1 MMQQE
6 LLPFDKQ
13 EFADRCQA
21 IERLTTEVTGLQIGQ
36 LKKVRD
42 FLKRVFKHKWSAP
55 NGTITFVRCAEHL
68 PGANNLAIEFE
79 VTGRTIDNWLRW
91 AIDAGLIETSV
102 SADRYGRRQTTL
114 EFRWENIFAL
124 AELAIKQRETDG
136 TKTKRFHD
144 QSETVSGPKR
154 NGFATKA
161 KRFPNQSET
170 VSLSYTNVLPIEPP
184 LTKEP
189 ERAAA
194 VLEIVADRSH
204 GPMSVVD
211 RSVDPMLQPDRWSGQ
226 RQTNQAGG
234 AVRDNPGSDTVAEI
248 LATRLW
254 PGTARRL
261 AHLCDEAIARDIIVE
276 YDDALARGHLTSPGA
291 IAARIETGQWPH
303 DRVRTAAEIRSAKE
317 ATERH
322 LATERAAQ
330 AARERERS
338 QAQTTVI
345 DLEVRYGQILDAMPT
360 DELDAFARE
369 TLGDWLFGRWQSGK
383 SMALCREQLLDGI
396 ARRQR

>member
-21 IERLTTEVTGLQIGQ
+21 IERLTPAVTGLLPGQ

-91 AIDAGLIETSV
+91 AIQAGLIETSV
-102 SADRYGRRQTTL
+102 SADRFGRRQTTL

-124 AELAIKQRETDG
+124 AELALQQRETEG
-136 TKTKRFHD
+136 TKAKRFPD

-170 VSLSYTNVLPIEPP
+170 VSLSYNQVLPIPPP

-189 ERAAA
+189 RQAAA
-194 VLEIVADRSH
+194 DLGSSVGVLDRSETEA
-204 GPMSVVD
+204 PP
-211 RSVDPMLQPDRWSGQ
+211 DPAWSD
-226 RQTNQAGG
+226 QA
-234 AVRDNPGSDTVAEI
+234 AEVEEI
-248 LATRLW
+248 LATRLH
-254 PGTARRL
+254 PITARRV
-261 AHLCDEAIARDIIVE
+261 ARLCDAATARDIIVE
-276 YDDALARGHLTSPGA
+276 YDHAVARGHLNGPGA
-291 IAARIETGQWPH
+291 IAARIETGQWPQ
-303 DRVRTAAEIRSAKE
+303 DRVRTAAEIRAAKE

-322 LATERAAQ
+322 RAAERAAQ
-330 AARERERS
+330 ATREHERELAR
-338 QAQTTVI
+338 TTAVE
-345 DLEVRYGQILDAMPT
+345 LESRYGPVLDGMDPKVRKT
-360 DELDAFARE
+360 FARKV
-369 TLGDWLFGRWQSGK
+369 LGEWMYGRWQRGELN
-383 SMALCREQLLDGI
+383 MLVRENLLEALSKASSSEV
-396 ARRQR
+396 

>member
-1 MMQQE
+1 MERYQE

-21 IERLTTEVTGLQIGQ
+21 IERLTPAVTGLQIGQ

-124 AELAIKQRETDG
+124 AELALMQRETDG

-170 VSLSYTNVLPIEPP
+170 VALSYTNVLPIEPP
-184 LTKEP
+184 LTKER

-194 VLEIVADRSH
+194 VLET
-204 GPMSVVD
+204 VVD
-211 RSVDPMLQPDRWSGQ
+211 RSQSPTK
-226 RQTNQAGG
+226 TNPTPGTVSDAG
-234 AVRDNPGSDTVAEI
+234 TVEEI
-248 LATRLW
+248 LATRLYR
-254 PGTARRL
+254 GTARKL
-261 AHLCDEAIARDIIVE
+261 AHLCDEATARDIIVE
-276 YDDALARGHLTSPGA
+276 YDDALARGHLKSPGA
-291 IAARIETGQWPH
+291 IAARIETGQWPQ
-303 DRVRTAAEIRSAKE
+303 DCVRTAAEIRAAKE
-317 ATERH
+317 ATERR
-322 LATERAAQ
+322 LATERADQ
-330 AARERERS
+330 AAKERERD
-338 QAQTTVI
+338 QAQATAV
-345 DLEVRYGQILDAMPT
+345 DLESSYGPILDAMPPEER
-360 DELDAFARE
+360 DALARKVLGELVY
-369 TLGDWLFGRWQSGK
+369 GRWRLGK
-383 SMALCREQLLDGI
+383 SSKLVREQLLETLAISKHCFD
-396 ARRQR
+396 

>member
-1 MMQQE
+1 MMHQE

-21 IERLTTEVTGLQIGQ
+21 IERLTPAVTGLQVGQ

-68 PGANNLAIEFE
+68 PGANNLALEFE

-91 AIDAGLIETSV
+91 SIDAGLIETSV

-114 EFRWENIFAL
+114 EFRWENIFSL
-124 AELAIKQRETDG
+124 ADHAMQQRETEG
-136 TKTKRFHD
+136 TKTKRFRD
-144 QSETVSGPKR
+144 QSETVSEPKR
-154 NGFATKA
+154 NGFVTKA

-170 VSLSYTNVLPIEPP
+170 VSLSYTNVLPILPP

-189 ERAAA
+189 EAAAA
-194 VLEIVADRSH
+194 VLETSVAVAEGPQRSH
-204 GPMSVVD
+204 GGSVG
-211 RSVDPMLQPDRWSGQ
+211 SST
-226 RQTNQAGG
+226 TNA
-234 AVRDNPGSDTVAEI
+234 AVESI

-261 AHLCDEAIARDIIVE
+261 AHLCDAATASDVIVE
-276 YDDALARGHLTSPGA
+276 FDDALARGNLKSPGA
-291 IAARIETGQWPH
+291 IAARIETGQWPQ
-303 DRVRTAAEIRSAKE
+303 DCVRTAAEIRAAKQ
-317 ATERH
+317 ATERR

-330 AARERERS
+330 AARERERE
-338 QAQTTVI
+338 QIRTVTS
-345 DLEVRYGQILDAMPT
+345 DLESSYGPVLDAMPPE
-360 DELDAFARE
+360 ELDALARE
-369 TLGDWLFGRWQSGK
+369 TLGDLLYGRWCNGK
-383 SMALCREQLLDGI
+383 SAELCRLYLLETLAQGP
-396 ARRQR
+396 ANRPSVLR